1 MAALTYDYVII
12 GAGAAGSVVANR
24 LSADSAKNVLLLESG
39 GPGRSPLLIIPA
51 GFAKLIGTKV
61 NWIFDT
67 VPQKHM
73 ANRTMFLP
81 QGKVL
86 GGSTAINA
94 MLYVRGH
101 RLDFDEWE
109 ALGNKGWGY
118 RDVLPYFKRS
128 ENNERLVD
136 EFHASGG
143 PLNVADQVQHNPLSA
158 AFVRAAQQVGLPYNA
173 DPNGADQSG
182 VFYNQLTQRNARR
195 ESAAT
200 AFLHPIRHRENLTIV
215 TGATVT
221 RLNTVNGTATGVSYT
236 HNGQHRQVNANAE
249 VILSAGAINSPR
261 LLLLSGIGPADEL
274 TAVGIRP
281 VHDLPGVGKN
291 LHDQLEVSVTAR
303 CRQPISYTGED
314 RWHKAVFHGL
324 QYLLYRTG
332 PATATVS
339 ESGAF
344 IKSSDDVRSPD
355 IQLHMQPAYV
365 QWDEARHKIRRIP
378 GHGITLLACNVRP
391 KSRGSVT
398 LVSADPGT
406 NPAIDPNYLDHPDDI
421 KTSLEGFRWI
431 RKILAAPAFEEY
443 IDTEL
448 SPGPGVN
455 DDDEVIDFIRTTGG
469 TDYHPVGTCKM
480 GSDGLAVV
488 DDQLRVHGIDRLR
501 VIDASIMPT
510 ITSGNTQA
518 PSFMIGEKGA
528 DLVVGHDQ
536 P

>member
-1 MAALTYDYVII
+1 MAAPTYDYVII

-24 LSADSAKNVLLLESG
+24 LSADPSVSVLLLESG
-39 GPGRSPLLIIPA
+39 GRGRNPLLIIPA
-51 GFAKLIGTKV
+51 GFAKVMGTRV

-73 ANRTMFLP
+73 AGRTMFLP

-94 MLYVRGH
+94 MLYIRGH

-109 ALGNKGWGY
+109 GLGNKGWGY
-118 RDVLPYFKRS
+118 RDVLPYFRRS
-128 ENNERLVD
+128 ENNERLAD
-136 EFHASGG
+136 EFHGSGG
-143 PLNVADQVQHNPLSA
+143 ELNVADQIQHNPLSA
-158 AFVRAAQQVGLPYNA
+158 AFVRAAQQAGLAFNT
-173 DPNGADQSG
+173 DPNGADQTG

-200 AFLHPIRHRENLTIV
+200 AFLHPIRHRPNLTV
-215 TGATVT
+215 ATDATVT
-221 RLNTVNGTATGVSYT
+221 RIHVGNGTATGVSYSCKGR
-236 HNGQHRQVNANAE
+236 HHQAKAQAE

-261 LLLLSGIGPADEL
+261 LMLLSGIGPAAEL
-274 TAVGIRP
+274 EAVGVRT

-303 CRQPISYTGED
+303 CRQPISYSGED
-314 RWHKAVFHGL
+314 RWHKAVLHGL

-344 IKSSDDVRSPD
+344 IRSSNDVRSPD

-365 QWDEARHKIRRIP
+365 QWDEAAHKIRRIP

-398 LVSADPGT
+398 LVSSDPGV
-406 NPAIDPNYLDHPDDI
+406 NPAIDPNYLDHPDDVT
-421 KTSLEGFRWI
+421 TSLEGFRWI
-431 RKILAAPAFEEY
+431 RKVLSAPAFA
-443 IDTEL
+443 DFVDAEL
-448 SPGPGVN
+448 SPGAGI
-455 DDDEVIDFIRTTGG
+455 DSDEDVIDFIRNTGG

-480 GSDGLAVV
+480 GSDPLAVV
-488 DDQLRVHGIDRLR
+488 DDHLRVHGVDRLR

-528 DLVVGHDQ
+528 DLVLADRG
-536 P
+536 